1 MNDTGINSKV
11 IRQIR
16 DMAEQYGVK
25 KVLLFGSRARG
36 DFKRT
41 SDIDIG
47 RGSYCMKKYENFC
60 ASLVNMKTY
69 GFGLCRREIKRNN
82 ELDNCGLNVAF
93 SMNNG
98 IINDSNETVFSEI
111 LKI

>member
-1 MNDTGINSKV
+1 MCQLDPAIKKDIIACCKKYNANKV
-11 IRQIR
+11 I
-16 DMAEQYGVK
+16 
-25 KVLLFGSRARG
+25 LFGSRARG

-82 ELDNCGLNVAF
+82 ELDNYGLNVAF

-111 LKI
+111 MKI